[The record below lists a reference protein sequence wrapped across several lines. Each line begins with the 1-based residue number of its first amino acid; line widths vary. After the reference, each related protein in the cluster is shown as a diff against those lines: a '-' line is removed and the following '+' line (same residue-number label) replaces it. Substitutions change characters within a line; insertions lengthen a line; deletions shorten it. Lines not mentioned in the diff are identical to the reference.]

1 MKRTAIKRKPPPSI
15 PQETRLAVW
24 DRAGA
29 KCEWC
34 GQAYWQARLQLA
46 HLEHRKLGGRHGIM
60 AKAIHDPKNIAL
72 LCSGCH
78 DILDRRA
85 WSPEDRERMM
95 IFLKDRLD
103 WSSWAEE
110 YGIKSP

>member
-1 MKRTAIKRKPPPSI
+1 MKRSPVKRKLPPSI

-34 GQAYWQARLQLA
+34 STTYRGDRLQLA

-60 AKAIHDPKNIAL
+60 AKAIHDSRNVAL
-72 LCSGCH
+72 LCLKCH
-78 DILDRRA
+78 NILDRRA
-85 WSPEDRERMM
+85 WNPEVREKMM
-95 IFLKDRLD
+95 TFLKDKLD
-103 WSSWAEE
+103 WAGWQKE
-110 YGIKSP
+110 YEVRE